1 MSTVKYLLLG
11 YTSAAAWDAA
21 TADAPTEEALAAFA
35 AYQRFEKELIETG
48 ELVATEGLG
57 HPAVSTTVYPAP
69 HGVTA
74 TDGPFA
80 ELKEVLASFAVID
93 VAGRERAV
101 EIASRIV
108 AVLGEPIEIRPIMGE
123 DFAS

>member
-1 MSTVKYLLLG
+1 MKYLLLS
-11 YTSAAAWDAA
+11 YTPAAAWDAA
-21 TADAPTEEALAAFA
+21 TADSPSEEALAAFA
-35 AYQRFEKELIETG
+35 EYQKVERELTETG
-48 ELVATEGLG
+48 EFVTSEGLG
-57 HPAVSTTVYPAP
+57 HPVVSTTVRRAP
-69 HGVTA
+69 DGVVA

-108 AVLGEPIEIRPIMGE
+108 EVLGEPIEIRPIMGE
-123 DFAS
+123 DFAA

>member
-1 MSTVKYLLLG
+1 MKYLLLG
-11 YTSAAAWDAA
+11 YTSAAAWDAS
-21 TADAPTEEALAAFA
+21 TADAPSPEALAAFA
-35 AYQRFEKELIETG
+35 VYQRFEQELIESG
-48 ELVATEGLG
+48 ELVGTEGLG
-57 HPAVSTTVYPAP
+57 HPAVSTTVRRTPQ
-69 HGVTA
+69 GMVA

-108 AVLGEPIEIRPIMGE
+108 DVLGEPIEIRPIMGE
-123 DFAS
+123 DFTA